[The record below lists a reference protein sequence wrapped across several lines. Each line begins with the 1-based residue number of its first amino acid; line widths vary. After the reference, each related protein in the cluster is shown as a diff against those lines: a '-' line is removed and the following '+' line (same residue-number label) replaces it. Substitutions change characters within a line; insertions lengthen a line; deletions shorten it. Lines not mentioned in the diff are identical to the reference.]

1 MEKPVQKTENSALSS
16 CFEWVS
22 MMIFALVTVTLV
34 FALLFRIVGV
44 SGDSMKNTLHDG
56 DRLVLVTQLYKIE
69 RGDIIVVTRAGEEPY
84 IKRVIAVAGDT
95 IDIDGENGL
104 VLLNGKAVKEDYVA
118 GGFTP
123 AFEFE
128 GPYTVKDGE
137 VFAMG
142 DNRMWSLDCRQL
154 GAFSTD
160 EIAGEAVFR
169 LFPFEKF
176 GKI

>member
-1 MEKPVQKTENSALSS
+1 MEASVKAKENSALAS

-22 MMIFALVTVTLV
+22 MLIGALVTVVVV
-34 FALLFRIVGV
+34 FALLFRVVGV
-44 SGDSMKNTLHDG
+44 SGDSMCNTLQSG
-56 DRLVLVTQLYKIE
+56 DRLILVTQFYKVE

-95 IDIDGENGL
+95 IDIDDESGR
-104 VLLNGKAVKEDYVA
+104 VLLNGKAIEEEYVL
-118 GGFTP
+118 GGSTT
-123 AFEFE
+123 AQGFE

-142 DNRMWSLDCRQL
+142 DNRTCSLDCRQL
-154 GAFSTD
+154 GPFFTD

-169 LFPFEKF
+169 LFPFETI
-176 GKI
+176 GRI